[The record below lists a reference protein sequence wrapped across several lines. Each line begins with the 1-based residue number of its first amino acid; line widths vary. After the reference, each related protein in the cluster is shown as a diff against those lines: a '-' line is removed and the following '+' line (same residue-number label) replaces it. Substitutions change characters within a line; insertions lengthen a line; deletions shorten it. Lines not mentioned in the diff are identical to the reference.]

1 MKTLAIFGRDV
12 KVALRQ
18 FIMVW
23 IVLAPILI
31 AFIIHLVSPGIAD
44 TPVRLAM
51 PTGDDADLLAYMQK
65 YATVEL
71 FGTEAQLENRVL
83 KRDDVPAIVPD
94 GAGGHIILAQG
105 NEPKGTI
112 QAVKM
117 FKTYAELGIEAN
129 EEAVEIHSFGRT
141 SPPIKVILITGMVVL
156 VTILSGMLIA
166 ISIVEEKEDR
176 TIRAIR
182 VAPVSIG
189 SFVAGKSLLGVANCI
204 VSTLL
209 VLAAGGLWRVNLL
222 QAVLIALAASL
233 TGFVVGFLTG
243 LSSDDF
249 IGAAA
254 SIKILVIPAIAP
266 ILVSE
271 LAPEKWHRLLWWDPF
286 YWAYRG
292 IKGVLAQTTGWGDVL
307 LCAGMVAGITALVY
321 LFTLP
326 IVKKKLV

>member
-23 IVLAPILI
+23 IMAAPIVI

-51 PTGDDADLLAYMQK
+51 LAGDDAGLLAYMRQ
-65 YATVEL
+65 YADVEL
-71 FGTEAQLENRVL
+71 FDTEAQLEKRVL
-83 KRDDVPAIVPD
+83 ARDDVPAIVPN
-94 GAGGHIILAQG
+94 GAGGHTVVAQG
-105 NEPKGTI
+105 NEPDGVIK
-112 QAVKM
+112 AAKL
-117 FKTYAELGIEAN
+117 FLTYAQQGVQADYG
-129 EEAVEIHSFGRT
+129 AVEFHSFGRT

-156 VTILSGMLIA
+156 CTILSGMLIA

-182 VAPVSIG
+182 VAPVPLS
-189 SFVAGKSLLGVANCI
+189 SFVAGKSLLGVANSVVC
-204 VSTLL
+204 TLL
-209 VLAAGGLWRVNLL
+209 VLAVSGFWQVNLL

-233 TGFVVGFLTG
+233 TGFLVGFLTG

-254 SIKILVIPAIAP
+254 SIKIMMLPAIAP

-271 LAPEKWHRLLWWDPF
+271 LAPEKWHWLLWWDPF

-292 IKGVLAQTTGWGDVL
+292 IKGVLAQTAGWGEVL
-307 LCAGMVAGITALVY
+307 LCTGVVAGITALVY
-321 LFTLP
+321 LLMLP
-326 IVKKKLV
+326 VVKKKLV